1 MIIYHRRPEMARQLA
16 DELLGRRLVSDAPN
30 GLFLAAPRRT
40 GKSSFLQHE
49 LKPKLEEQGCLVVY
63 VDFWSQPD
71 KDPVELLAET
81 LTYEIQRTDGL
92 GKRLAAALSSLK
104 VGAVEVELDLSK
116 LGRPQG
122 PSLAHV
128 LGLLSKEANR
138 TIVVILDEAQ
148 HTLTTKAGDAAM
160 FALKSAR
167 DQLNSPEAH
176 RLLLVFS
183 GSDRDKLLRLVN
195 TSKAPF
201 YGSTIRHLPELG
213 PGYVEQVGTA
223 LENVYP
229 WLAPMSVDVLWGA
242 FEIVGRRPQFL
253 QQVLDTVVT
262 QPATN
267 AGQAQADILQGAR
280 EFQRAEAK
288 GRLQLYLGLRPIEQ
302 YVLWRML
309 EQGEHFRPYDAD
321 AKDFYGKLLG
331 EEVSTPMAQ
340 AAIKA
345 LREREPPVVWKSSR
359 GEYAVDDTQM
369 QGWFKELQASGEW
382 PPGPNR
388 AALLAR
394 LGRTA

>member
-1 MIIYHRRPEMARQLA
+1 MLIFHRRPEMARELA
-16 DELLGRRLVSDAPN
+16 DELLGRRLMSDAPN

-40 GKSSFLQHE
+40 GKSNFLQHE
-49 LKPKLEEQGCLVVY
+49 LKPELEGQGCLVVY
-63 VDFWSQPD
+63 VDFWLQRD
-71 KDPVELLAET
+71 KDPAEVLAET
-81 LTYEIQRTDGL
+81 LTYEIHRTDGL
-92 GKRLAAALSSLK
+92 AKRLAAALSSLK
-104 VGAVEVELDLSK
+104 VGGVTVDLSK

-122 PSLAHV
+122 PSFAHV
-128 LGLLSKEANR
+128 LRLLNKEANR

-167 DQLNSPEAH
+167 DQMNTPEDH

-195 TSKAPF
+195 TSRAPF
-201 YGSTIRHLPELG
+201 FGSTIRHLPELG
-213 PGYVEQVGTA
+213 RSYVEQMGDV
-223 LENVYP
+223 LEHSYE
-229 WLAPMSVDVLWGA
+229 WLAPMSVDVLWRA

-253 QQVLDTVVT
+253 DQVIDAVLK
-262 QPATN
+262 QPPTN
-267 AGQAQADILQGAR
+267 PQQAQEDILQGAR

-288 GRLQLYLGLRPIEQ
+288 GLEQLYLGLRPIEQ

-331 EEVSTPMAQ
+331 EEVTTPMTQ

-345 LREREPPVVWKSSR
+345 LREQEPPVVWKSSR

-369 QGWFKELQASGEW
+369 QGWFKELQARGEW
-382 PPGPNR
+382 PPGPDR